1 MSEIDEK
8 EYRQVCNFIY
18 LECQLADEA
27 RWEEWEELLAADMN
41 YWVPINGQEADPN
54 WDVSIIND
62 NRSRLATRIRQL
74 RTGTRHSQAPISVI
88 RRMVSNIVINQDDDG
103 MVIAEGNFV
112 AHEYQNQSTM
122 MMNIW
127 LGRVRYRLRRVNGSY
142 EIVQKRVDLVMATG
156 KLPTLAFII

>member
-1 MSEIDEK
+1 MSGIDEK
-8 EYRQVCNFIY
+8 EYRQICNFIF
-18 LECQLADEA
+18 LECQLADEG

-41 YWVPINGQEADPN
+41 YWVPINGEEADPN

-88 RRMVSNIVINQDDDG
+88 RRMVSNIVMNEDDDG
-103 MVIAEGNFV
+103 IVVVEGNFV

-127 LGRVRYRLRRVNGSY
+127 PGRVRYRLRRVKGSY
-142 EIVQKRVDLVMATG
+142 EIVQKRVDLVMSTG